1 MFLGV
6 LFLLDGNNSL
16 FWTHLGQL
24 FDWLEALLIPTTSA
38 SWPPPFYPIFMLLS
52 VRRDMTLFVKKLLTG
67 PMGAIPSLTATRK
80 TPIGLVME
88 LRTFL
93 LRL

>member
-1 MFLGV
+1 MG
-6 LFLLDGNNSL
+6 
-16 FWTHLGQL
+16 
-24 FDWLEALLIPTTSA
+24 ERCALLHQ
-38 SWPPPFYPIFMLLS
+38 PFALIQLYNQPEKTLWY
-52 VRRDMTLFVKKLLTG
+52 LFVKKLLTG